1 MDEKDIS
8 GSNGRRNQLRAPKGS
23 KKAKPRRNAFTQKRK
38 RIFLAHF
45 AATANAKAA
54 ARAAG
59 VAFTTVYQHRRTDPA
74 FLEGWNDSLAEG
86 YARVEAELV
95 RRASTPP
102 PRVKADEKAARA
114 NETIDPKVALAIL
127 ESYRRNGNKRPGEI
141 LLRPY
146 DIEKVRER
154 LEAKMRALAMLPD
167 DEDEAE

>member
-1 MDEKDIS
+1 VDKSDIS
-8 GSNGRRNQLRAPKGS
+8 GSNGRRIQKRAPKGS
-23 KKAKPRRNAFTQKRK
+23 KKSKARRNAFTATRK
-38 RIFLAHF
+38 ETFLEHF

-59 VAFTTVYQHRRTDPA
+59 VSIRTVYQHRKDDPEFRERWA
-74 FLEGWNDSLAEG
+74 DALDQG
-86 YARVEAELV
+86 YARLEAELV

-102 PRVKADEKAARA
+102 RRVKADEQAARA

-127 ESYRRNGNKRPGEI
+127 ESYRRNGNSRPGEI

-146 DIEKVRER
+146 DIEQVRQR

-167 DEDEAE
+167 DEESAE